1 MNLQQ
6 PTTNIYIQNT
16 NLFFLIGSMGT
27 GKTYWGSV
35 IAEEKE
41 INCIDLDTLIEH
53 YLGMSIAD
61 IFETYGEIFF
71 RAKETEVLIKIIAS
85 NKKAI
90 IATGGGTACFNDN
103 MKLMNDSGVTIWL
116 NDSINKIIERI
127 KPLKELRPLLKN
139 IPNEQLYSYL
149 QNLNNFRK
157 PFYAQCKYQL
167 NETQISTSE
176 ILKIINQY
184 V

>member
-157 PFYAQCKYQL
+157 PFYTQCKYQL

>member
-27 GKTYWGSV
+27 GKTYWCSI
-35 IAEEKE
+35 IAEEKQ
-41 INCIDLDTLIEH
+41 INFIDLDTAIEQD
-53 YLGMSIAD
+53 LGMSVAD

-127 KPLKELRPLLKN
+127 KPLKEVRPLLKN

-167 NETQISTSE
+167 NETQISTSQ